1 MFKPCLSVKL
11 PLVQHKPLLDD
22 WDDTACW
29 HDARTSLDR
38 SLAHHCARPTPS
50 TPATCRTLMCRATSS
65 SPELL
70 ADRELAAL
78 IAIDWEVQA
87 VLKQGGLV
95 L

>member
-1 MFKPCLSVKL
+1 
-11 PLVQHKPLLDD
+11 
-22 WDDTACW
+22 
-29 HDARTSLDR
+29 
-38 SLAHHCARPTPS
+38 
-50 TPATCRTLMCRATSS
+50 MCRATGT

-70 ADRELAAL
+70 SDRELAAL